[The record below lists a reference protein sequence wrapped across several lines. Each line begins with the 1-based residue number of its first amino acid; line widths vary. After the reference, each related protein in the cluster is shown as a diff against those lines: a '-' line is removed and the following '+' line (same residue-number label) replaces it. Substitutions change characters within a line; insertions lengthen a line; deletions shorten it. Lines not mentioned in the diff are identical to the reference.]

1 MNKTEETKNY
11 LPPQL
16 TVVEFKSER
25 GYASSTLFEE
35 FNLWRSSSQSSDQM
49 ETYST
54 GNGWNEGSNHFW
66 D

>member
-1 MNKTEETKNY
+1 MKEMKEKRSY

-16 TVVEFKSER
+16 TVVSFKSER
-25 GYASSTLFEE
+25 GYATSGPGPFDFFLFWQ
-35 FNLWRSSSQSSDQM
+35 NNDADQM
-49 ETYST
+49 EDYET

>member
-25 GYASSTLFEE
+25 GYALSNATLDAELHLFE
-35 FNLWRSSSQSSDQM
+35 WGSSDPKVSRYN
-49 ETYST
+49 EDNSWTSYS
-54 GNGWNEGSNHFW
+54 WN
-66 D
+66 